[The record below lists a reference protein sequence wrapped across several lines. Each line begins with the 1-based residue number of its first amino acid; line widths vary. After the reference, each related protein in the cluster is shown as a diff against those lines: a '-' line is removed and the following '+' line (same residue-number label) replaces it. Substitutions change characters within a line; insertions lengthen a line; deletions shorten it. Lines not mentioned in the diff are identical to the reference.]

1 MTNRRYIS
9 DLPDFLAQDEQP
21 FGEDVVP
28 FFVTLPLQFSV
39 QSDVRVLSH
48 DFFVVLLFIVHLT
61 DSKYVFLR
69 AYHTR
74 FVAKKIAKVYNK
86 IMRTTAAVRSK
97 KGKAKRLYTKDIAY
111 IALCTS
117 LIAVCAWVTVPSA
130 VPFTLQTFAVF
141 LTLGLLGGKRG
152 TIAVLC
158 YILLGA
164 FGVPVFS
171 SFRGGIGVLSGVTGG
186 YIVGFL
192 FSALVYWGIAALTKN
207 KFLWKG
213 VAFFV
218 GLIVCYAFGTAWFV
232 FVKGRTGSPVDFVGA
247 LTLCVVPFIAF
258 DVAKLFLALFLTRIL
273 TTRLHLDNK

>member
-1 MTNRRYIS
+1 M
-9 DLPDFLAQDEQP
+9 QP
-21 FGEDVVP
+21 
-28 FFVTLPLQFSV
+28 
-39 QSDVRVLSH
+39 
-48 DFFVVLLFIVHLT
+48 
-61 DSKYVFLR
+61 KK
-69 AYHTR
+69 TR
-74 FVAKKIAKVYNK
+74 K
-86 IMRTTAAVRSK
+86 
-97 KGKAKRLYTKDIAY
+97 KRLYTKDVVFV
-111 IALCTS
+111 ALFTA
-117 LIAVCAWVTVPSA
+117 LIAVCAWITVPSA
-130 VPFTLQTFAVF
+130 VPFTLQTFAIF

-152 TIAVLC
+152 TLAVLC

-192 FSALVYWGIAALTKN
+192 FSALAYWGITTLTN
-207 KFLWKG
+207 GRFTWKIVG
-213 VAFFV
+213 MGV